1 MYILFYCDII
11 ELNDE
16 LNETIPLTIK
26 IIPNSLENF
35 LKMNSTNFTIYDELL
50 VIIKIPSII
59 KTIDAITLSFMV
71 GKFFTQLLGSPG

>member
-35 LKMNSTNFTIYDELL
+35 LNMNSTKLTINSGLL
-50 VIIKIPSII
+50 IIINIPII
-59 KTIDAITLSFMV
+59 IRTIDAKIFILV
-71 GKFFTQLLGSPG
+71 IGKFFIHLFGSPG